1 MIELKRLLWI
11 RMNQKELRADLY
23 KGLSD
28 ALVNGEI
35 NASAIG
41 KQVVLPSSFTGG
53 ASYMMV
59 NYQNTT
65 SIAKQLVILIYLL
78 HSLATQFGHDN

>member
-11 RMNQKELRADLY
+11 HMNQKELRADLY

-35 NASAIG
+35 NASTAIG

-59 NYQNTT
+59 NYQNTM
-65 SIAKQLVILIYLL
+65 SKIGRAHV
-78 HSLATQFGHDN
+78 